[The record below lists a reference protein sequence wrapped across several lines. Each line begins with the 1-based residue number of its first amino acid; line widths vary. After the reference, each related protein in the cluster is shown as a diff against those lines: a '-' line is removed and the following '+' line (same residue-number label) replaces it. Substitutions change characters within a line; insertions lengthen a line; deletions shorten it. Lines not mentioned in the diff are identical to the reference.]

1 MGNKRNQQ
9 MGKKWKHGPLD
20 AKFTDD
26 EGVQQSNCNN
36 CWDMLPVV
44 HNFFHC
50 LSRDSIFLDAF
61 DMADILFCK
70 NLFLKSDLDHKNL
83 IEEKDFL
90 KFKR

>member
-1 MGNKRNQQ
+1 MK
-9 MGKKWKHGPLD
+9 
-20 AKFTDD
+20 
-26 EGVQQSNCNN
+26 VSNSPIATIAGTCYL
-36 CWDMLPVV
+36 WSTI
-44 HNFFHC
+44 FFIV
-50 LSRDSIFLDAF
+50 SPAIQFFLDAF